1 MMVLLYILL
10 ALSGIGGAACVVFEL
25 TERNSNYHYYF
36 ALSTVGTVSLA
47 LLVNFI
53 I

>member
-25 TERNSNYHYYF
+25 TERNSKYHYYF
-36 ALSTVGTVSLA
+36 SLATILSTFLA
-47 LLVNFI
+47 LAINFLV
-53 I
+53 

>member
-10 ALSGIGGAACVVFEL
+10 ALSGVGGAACVVFEL
-25 TERNSNYHYYF
+25 TERTSEYHYYF
-36 ALSTVGTVSLA
+36 ALSTVVTVSLA

-53 I
+53 M